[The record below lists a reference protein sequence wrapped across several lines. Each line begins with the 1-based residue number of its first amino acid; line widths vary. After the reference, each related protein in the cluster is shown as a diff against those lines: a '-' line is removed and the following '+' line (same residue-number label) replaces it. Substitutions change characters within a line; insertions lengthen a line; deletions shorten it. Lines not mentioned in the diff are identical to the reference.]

1 MDDIYK
7 NIEKY
12 NPNKKRKVLITF
24 DDMTADTLSNK
35 KLNTIVTEL
44 FIIRVRKYNISLVFL
59 TQSYFDLPNNSRL
72 QNTRYFIMKIPNKQE
87 LQQGALNHSLSDI
100 DFSDLMNLC

>member
-12 NPNKKRKVLITF
+12 SPNKKRKVLIAF

-35 KLNTIVTEL
+35 KFNTIVTE
-44 FIIRVRKYNISLVFL
+44 
-59 TQSYFDLPNNSRL
+59 
-72 QNTRYFIMKIPNKQE
+72 
-87 LQQGALNHSLSDI
+87 
-100 DFSDLMNLC
+100 